1 MNSRGKMTQ
10 GVVYRSYGPQTLD
23 ELTTTIIRY
32 INTYNMA
39 PMSLDNFIG
48 TIREVDFR
56 RLDIRNEGS

>member
-1 MNSRGKMTQ
+1 LSTGLTAPK
-10 GVVYRSYGPQTLD
+10 TLD
-23 ELTTTIIRY
+23 ELTTTTISY